1 MKINKDLT
9 YNKNYKNYK
18 NYRKDIKKSP
28 DEFLTN

>member
-9 YNKNYKNYK
+9 YNKNYK